1 MLTST
6 RKVVHA
12 ILYTVV
18 LFLELGNET
27 GGLMQTKQRQR
38 WRDLSE
44 SKT

>member
-6 RKVVHA
+6 RKVVCT

-18 LFLELGNET
+18 SFLALGNET
-27 GGLMQTKQRQR
+27 GGLMQTKQR